1 MRQSAINE
9 FKLWTLF
16 LATGVAILATE
27 LAVRATRPSHPP
39 PSLDIQM
46 ADQLAGTSVSTP
58 APSLPEEIVANLLVE
73 SVVLI
78 ESGGRAHTV
87 GSKGER
93 GLMQIMEATW
103 RATTREHFGREISF
117 RRAFE
122 PELNRQVGTAYL
134 AKLHQFIQDNRDR
147 WQSDERS
154 LLLACYNAGPQR
166 VAKAGF
172 NLRKLPAST
181 QDYVKR
187 ASALH
192 DSFLEKHEMK
202 LAPGQGRGVMQI
214 VEAPGVSSGT

>member
-1 MRQSAINE
+1 MRQNAINE

-27 LAVRATRPSHPP
+27 LVVKATRPSQPVP
-39 PSLDIQM
+39 ELERKSTDFL
-46 ADQLAGTSVSTP
+46 ADTYVSSTDDANP
-58 APSLPEEIVANLLVE
+58 AELVANLLVE
-73 SVVLI
+73 SVVMI
-78 ESGGRAHTV
+78 ESGGNAKTV

-103 RATTREHFGREISF
+103 RETTREHFGREISF
-117 RRAFE
+117 KRAFE
-122 PELNRQVGTAYL
+122 PELNRKVGTAYL
-134 AKLHQFIQDNRDR
+134 AQIHQFVQAHRNQ
-147 WQSDERS
+147 WQSNERS

-172 NLRKLPAST
+172 DLRKLPAST

-192 DSFLEKHEMK
+192 DSYLEKHEIK

-214 VEAPGVSSGT
+214 VQAPGTSGT

>member
-1 MRQSAINE
+1 MRQNAINE
-9 FKLWTLF
+9 FKLWTVF

-27 LAVRATRPSHPP
+27 LVVKATRPSIPVP
-39 PSLDIQM
+39 ELEGRITDFL
-46 ADQLAGTSVSTP
+46 ADAYFSTP
-58 APSLPEEIVANLLVE
+58 DDSNPEELVANLLVE
-73 SVVLI
+73 SVVMI
-78 ESGGRAHTV
+78 ESGGNAKTV

-103 RATTREHFGREISF
+103 RETTRSHFGREITF
-117 RRAFE
+117 KRAFE

-134 AKLHQFIQDNRDR
+134 AHLHQYVQAHRDQ
-147 WQSDERS
+147 WQSNERS

-172 NLRKLPAST
+172 NLRNLPAST

-192 DSFLEKHEMK
+192 DSYLEKHEIK
-202 LAPGQGRGVMQI
+202 LAPGNGRGVMQI
-214 VEAPGVSSGT
+214 VSVPGISGT

>member
-1 MRQSAINE
+1 MRQNAINE

-27 LAVRATRPSHPP
+27 LVVKATRPSQPVP
-39 PSLDIQM
+39 ELERQATDFL
-46 ADQLAGTSVSTP
+46 ADSYRSISVE
-58 APSLPEEIVANLLVE
+58 SLPEELVANLLVE
-73 SVVLI
+73 SVVMI
-78 ESGGRAHTV
+78 ESGGNAKTV

-103 RATTREHFGREISF
+103 RETTREQFGREISF
-117 RRAFE
+117 KRAFE

-134 AKLHQFIQDNRDR
+134 AHIHQFIQANRDK

-172 NLRKLPAST
+172 SLRKLPAST
-181 QDYVKR
+181 QDYVAR

-202 LAPGQGRGVMQI
+202 LAPGKGRGVMQI
-214 VEAPGVSSGT
+214 VSAPGVSGT